1 MIFRHYETFVLQG
14 RGSEVDEEAFGEA
27 RGFEVVDDLGFFG
40 SGEGLQGFQ
49 FDNDV
54 SETNKVRA
62 EDALEFFASISDDEI
77 ALAFI
82 WDRRSL
88 KLHLQRFLID
98 SF

>member
-27 RGFEVVDDLGFFG
+27 RGFEVVDDLSFFG

-62 EDALEFFASISDDEI
+62 VDALEFFASISDDEI

-88 KLHLQRFLID
+88 KLHL
-98 SF
+98 